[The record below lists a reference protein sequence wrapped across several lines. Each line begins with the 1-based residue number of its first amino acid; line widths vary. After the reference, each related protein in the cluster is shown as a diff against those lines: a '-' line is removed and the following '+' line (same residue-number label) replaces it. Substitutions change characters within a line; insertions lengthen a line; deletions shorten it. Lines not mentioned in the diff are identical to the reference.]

1 MAKKPFM
8 KRLKAQQEM
17 KKMLLLFLIL
27 NRSLPINS
35 QMSRA
40 MI

>member
-1 MAKKPFM
+1 MPKKPFM
-8 KRLKAQQEM
+8 KATQGTAGM

-35 QMSRA
+35 QMSKP
-40 MI
+40 